1 MKRQNLMRLAV
12 ITGVF
17 VIAAVA
23 AVISRQTANLAPFT
37 RQPLFPGLEQ
47 QIESVSGVRVE
58 TVEGNVI
65 VQRDP
70 KGGWVLPERGGWPA
84 NFDVVRKAILAL
96 AKLEAIEQRTA
107 LTQNHGALLLAA
119 PDDQNAARDAKGFR
133 ITALD
138 AQQKPLA
145 ALILGKVQTPPSGT
159 RAGIAFARRDGEAQT
174 FLVQGDVN
182 IPLQISDW
190 IDRALFDIAEARIAS
205 VTVTPPAG
213 PSYDISRTAPDG
225 NFAISN
231 TPKGKVLV
239 LDELPANIGKA
250 IVLLPLDDAMP
261 EGKIDFSRAFR
272 AEYKMF
278 DGMLLTAWTVL
289 QDKSRWTR
297 FEAGFDAA
305 QAAAVAKAGL
315 LDAHKD
321 LLKADAVQKQ
331 IAEITQ
337 RTKGWAFML
346 PGMRAADLMRDY
358 YDLFKNPEPEKQP
371 EAAPGA
377 ESGMGLPQ

>member
-1 MKRQNLMRLAV
+1 MARSKFGIRGRC
-12 ITGVF
+12 GVKQ
-17 VIAAVA
+17 
-23 AVISRQTANLAPFT
+23 QTANLAPFT

-47 QIESVSGVRVE
+47 QIESVGGVRVE

-65 VQRDP
+65 VQRDA
-70 KGGWVLPERGGWPA
+70 KGGWVMPERGGWPA

-96 AKLEAIEQRTA
+96 AKLDAIEQRTA
-107 LTQNHGALLLAA
+107 LSQNHGALLLAA
-119 PDDQNAARDAKGFR
+119 PDDQNAARNTKGFR

-182 IPLQISDW
+182 VPLQTSDW

-213 PSYDISRTAPDG
+213 PSYDISRTAPGG

-305 QAAAVAKAGL
+305 QAEAAVKAGV
-315 LDAHKD
+315 LDAHTD
-321 LLKADAVQKQ
+321 LLKPDAVQKQ

-346 PGMRAADLMRDY
+346 PGMKSADLMRDY

-371 EAAPGA
+371 EAAPA
-377 ESGMGLPQ
+377 PEDDMGLPR